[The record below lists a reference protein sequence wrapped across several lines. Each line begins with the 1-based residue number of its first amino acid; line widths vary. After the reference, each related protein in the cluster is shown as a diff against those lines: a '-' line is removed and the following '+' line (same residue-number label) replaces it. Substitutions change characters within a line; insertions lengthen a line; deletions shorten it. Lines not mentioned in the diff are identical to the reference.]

1 MAFAPSLQ
9 FGAIAIA
16 AFLAFF
22 ISQSL
27 SKRRVSSRLPPGPK
41 PLPVIGNILDL
52 PPKGAPEFQ
61 HWFKHK
67 DKYGPIS
74 SINVMGLPLV
84 IFHDKEAAHAV
95 MGKKAQKTSA
105 RPQLNFA
112 TLAGFENFLI
122 THQYDEKYR
131 LHRKMVHQE
140 IGTKTLSAGFRPI
153 QEKEALQF
161 VLHTFNKPD
170 NMMIYLKTYVLR
182 RQKMP

>member
-1 MAFAPSLQ
+1 MAITLLPK
-9 FGAIAIA
+9 FGFVGLIALLAII
-16 AFLAFF
+16 
-22 ISQSL
+22 ISRYSNGR
-27 SKRRVSSRLPPGPK
+27 KRSHRLPPGPK
-41 PLPVIGNILDL
+41 PIPIIGNILDL
-52 PPKGAPEFQ
+52 PPKETPEFQ

-67 DKYGPIS
+67 DQYGPIS

-122 THQYDEKYR
+122 THQYDDKYR

-140 IGTKTLSAGFRPI
+140 IGTKGLSAGFRPV
-153 QEKEALQF
+153 QEKEALLFTLQ
-161 VLHTFNKPD
+161 TFNDPD
-170 NMMIYLKTYVLR
+170 NMMVYLKTYVSLSN
-182 RQKMP
+182 

>member
-1 MAFAPSLQ
+1 MAFNSSVQVVAVAL
-9 FGAIAIA
+9 
-16 AFLAFF
+16 LAVVALYLSR
-22 ISQSL
+22 IL
-27 SKRRVSSRLPPGPK
+27 SKRKGPSRLPPGPK

-52 PPKGAPEFQ
+52 PPKETPEFQ

-67 DKYGPIS
+67 DQYGPIS

-122 THQYDEKYR
+122 THQYDDKYR
-131 LHRKMVHQE
+131 LHRRMVHQE
-140 IGTKTLSAGFRPI
+140 IGTKGLSASFRPV
-153 QEKEALQF
+153 QEKEALLF
-161 VLHTFNKPD
+161 VLQTFNHPE
-170 NMMIYLKTYVLR
+170 NMMTYLKT
-182 RQKMP
+182 

>member
-1 MAFAPSLQ
+1 MAFTPSFQ
-9 FGAIAIA
+9 IGA
-16 AFLAFF
+16 LALVALLALFVF
-22 ISQSL
+22 QTSG
-27 SKRRVSSRLPPGPK
+27 KRRGSYRLPPGPK

-52 PPKGAPEFQ
+52 PPKEIPEFQ

-67 DKYGPIS
+67 EQYGPIS

-84 IFHDKEAAHAV
+84 IFHDKEAAYAV

-122 THQYDEKYR
+122 THQYDDKYR

-140 IGTKTLSAGFRPI
+140 IGTKGLSAGFRPV
-153 QEKEALQF
+153 QEREALQF
-161 VLHTFNKPD
+161 VLQTFNNPD
-170 NMMIYLKTYVLR
+170 NVMIYLKT
-182 RQKMP
+182 

>member
-1 MAFAPSLQ
+1 MAFNPLLQ
-9 FGAIAIA
+9 VGAAA
-16 AFLAFF
+16 LVAFLAVL
-22 ISQSL
+22 ISGIL
-27 SKRRVSSRLPPGPK
+27 SKRRGSSRLPPGPK

-52 PPKGAPEFQ
+52 PPKQIPEFQ

-67 DKYGPIS
+67 DRYGPIS

-84 IFHDKEAAHAV
+84 IFHDKDAAHAV

-122 THQYDEKYR
+122 THQYDDKYR

-140 IGTKTLSAGFRPI
+140 IGTKGLSAGFRPV
-153 QEKEALQF
+153 QQSEALQF
-161 VLHTFNKPD
+161 VLQTFNNPD
-170 NMMIYLKTYVLR
+170 NMMIYLKTYVIHR
-182 RQKMP
+182 